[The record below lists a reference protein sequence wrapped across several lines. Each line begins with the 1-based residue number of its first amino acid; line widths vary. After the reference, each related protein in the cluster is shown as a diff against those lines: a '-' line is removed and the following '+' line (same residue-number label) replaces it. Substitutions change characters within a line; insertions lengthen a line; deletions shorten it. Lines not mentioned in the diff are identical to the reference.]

1 MGMLDGIMGNAA
13 EVDVKEV
20 GDEFA
25 GLLVA
30 DEQIERAFKLV
41 RDMLLFTNKRFIIV
55 DKQGMSGKK
64 VEYHSIPYKSIIH
77 FSIETAGSFDRDAE
91 LKIWLSGTAVPIEK
105 QLKKGMDIVG
115 VQRTL
120 AAYVL
125 R

>member
-1 MGMLDGIMGNAA
+1 MGMLDGIMGNAS

-20 GDEFA
+20 SDEFA
-25 GLLVA
+25 ELLVSG
-30 DEQIERAFKLV
+30 EQIERAFRLV
-41 RDMLLFTNKRFIIV
+41 RDMLLFTNKRFIVV

-64 VEYHSIPYKSIIH
+64 VEYHSIPYQSIRH
-77 FSIETAGSFDRDAE
+77 FSIETAGTLDRDAE
-91 LKIWLSGTAVPIEK
+91 LRIWLAGMPAPIQK

>member
-1 MGMLDGIMGNAA
+1 MGMLDGIMGNAS

-20 GDEFA
+20 SDEFA
-25 GLLVA
+25 ELLVSG
-30 DEQIERAFKLV
+30 EQIERAFRLV
-41 RDMLLFTNKRFIIV
+41 RDMLLFTNKRFIVV

-64 VEYHSIPYKSIIH
+64 VEYHSIPYQSIRH
-77 FSIETAGSFDRDAE
+77 FSIETAGTLDRDAE
-91 LKIWLSGTAVPIEK
+91 LRIWIAGMAAPLEK

>member
-13 EVDVKEV
+13 EVDVKDV

-41 RDMLLFTNKRFIIV
+41 RDMLLFTNKRFIVV

-91 LKIWLSGTAVPIEK
+91 LKIWLSGMSVPIEK

>member
-1 MGMLDGIMGNAA
+1 MGMLDGIMGNAS
-13 EVDVKEV
+13 EVDVKDV
-20 GDEFA
+20 AAEFA
-25 GLLVA
+25 ELLVEG
-30 DEQIERAFKLV
+30 EQIERAFRLV
-41 RDMLLFTNKRFIIV
+41 RDMLLFTNKRFVIV

-64 VEYHSIPYKSIIH
+64 VEYHSIPYQSIRH
-77 FSIETAGSFDRDAE
+77 FSIETAGTLDRDAE
-91 LKIWLSGTAVPIEK
+91 LKIWLAGMGAPIQK